1 MKNICPPKVVAR
13 ELDGIFLLDK
23 DKGVS
28 SNRALQQVK
37 RLFKA
42 KKAGHTGTLDP
53 LATGMLPICFGRAT
67 KFAEFFLDADKS
79 YFVIAQLGQRTET
92 GDAEGQIISTQAV
105 PTLNRDLIES
115 YLQAFRGEQQQIP
128 SMYSALKHQG
138 KPLYEYARAG
148 ITVERQPRSIMIS
161 EFSLIDFDAAT
172 LTLQISCSKGTYIR
186 TLIDDLGEAM
196 GCGAYV
202 SLLRRTRVSS
212 FTKEQMITFTT
223 LDELMQNQGLSK
235 LDEQVLSIT
244 AALKHLPALPLAE
257 GVLFQLRS
265 GRKDYQ
271 EHALKPGLIRLMNH
285 ANQCVAVGEVL
296 SNGCLRAKK
305 WLSVD

>member
-1 MKNICPPKVVAR
+1 MKKMRPPKILAR
-13 ELDGIFLLDK
+13 ELDGILLLDK
-23 DKGVS
+23 EIGLS

-79 YFVIAQLGQRTET
+79 YFVVAQLGQRTET
-92 GDAEGQIISTQAV
+92 GDAEGQIISTQPV

-115 YLQAFRGEQQQIP
+115 YLQPFQGEQQQIP

-148 ITVERQPRSIMIS
+148 ITVERPPRSIMIS
-161 EFSLIDFDAAT
+161 ELSLIDFDERT
-172 LTLQISCSKGTYIR
+172 LTLQVSCSKGTYIR
-186 TLIDDLGEAM
+186 TLVDDLGEAM

-212 FTKEQMITFTT
+212 FTQAQMITLTT
-223 LDELMQNQGLSK
+223 LDELMQNQGLSM
-235 LDEQVLSIT
+235 LDEHVLSIT

-257 GVLFQLRS
+257 GVLFQLRN
-265 GRKDYQ
+265 GRKDYN
-271 EHALKPGLIRLMNH
+271 EHSLKPGLIRLMNN
-285 ANQCVAVGEVL
+285 ANQCLAVGEVL
-296 SNGCLRAKK
+296 ANGCLIARK
-305 WLSVD
+305 WLTAV